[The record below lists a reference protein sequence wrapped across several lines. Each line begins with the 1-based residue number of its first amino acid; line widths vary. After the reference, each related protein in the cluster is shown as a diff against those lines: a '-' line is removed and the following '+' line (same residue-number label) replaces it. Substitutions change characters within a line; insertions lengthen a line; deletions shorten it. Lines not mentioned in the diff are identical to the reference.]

1 MKSSI
6 VLVSNPD
13 DFLEDGFR
21 ILLVDLDKNQSEIVS
36 QSLLSLITD
45 EKIIVYTWNQSDDMA
60 WLFDK
65 QAKAQLVLF
74 NAESQFQDLVGY
86 FSSKNHGY
94 YFGHLRSLK
103 YVNKSAVHDVEE
115 LKEILIERIGIYGQ
129 TKR

>member
-6 VLVSNPD
+6 ILVSNPD

-45 EKIIVYTWNQSDDMA
+45 EKIIVYAWNQSDDMS

-86 FSSKNHGY
+86 FSSKKHGY